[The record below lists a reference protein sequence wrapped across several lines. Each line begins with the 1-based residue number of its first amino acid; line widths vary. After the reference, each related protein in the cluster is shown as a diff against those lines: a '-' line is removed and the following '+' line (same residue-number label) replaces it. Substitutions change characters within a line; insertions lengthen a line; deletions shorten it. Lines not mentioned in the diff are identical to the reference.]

1 LTDRLVP
8 LFFRLAI
15 LLISIVGLV
24 LAGILFQ
31 ELLPISSSTI
41 FIVAWPTIAIVYTLV
56 VMTDEFLSPPIGLRP
71 AFTKLSITLADLFFI
86 MLNIA
91 NLTITF
97 SLILEGPV
105 CHNSPPRPRQCKLSH
120 ALCVILFFGAVA
132 WTITFSVTLVRLVSA
147 VSGISD
153 DVRHEPI
160 RPLITEP
167 DSDERHNLQSGS
179 V

>member
-31 ELLPISSSTI
+31 QVKPITSSTI
-41 FIVAWPTIAIVYTLV
+41 FIVAWPTIAIVFTLV

-97 SLILEGPV
+97 SLILDGPV
-105 CHNSPPRPRQCKLSH
+105 CHTSPKQLRQCKLSH

-147 VSGISD
+147 VSGMTD
-153 DVRHEPI
+153 DTQPEPL

-167 DSDERHNLQSGS
+167 VSDERHSH
-179 V
+179 